1 MKYVIPAAIALG
13 VGLVTL
19 LGYFIQA
26 AELLTLRMI
35 LINWAVILGGL
46 AVLVGLLN
54 LIIVHFRRMQTGA
67 RGSFYSLLTAAAAV
81 ATFLVGAG
89 ESLRLGGPTLYQQG
103 SLTNLVFNGVIVASQ
118 AALASLV
125 MFFLVAAA
133 VRLLRTKPNR
143 WSVIFLVTVVVILV
157 GWLPLAFLSPVN
169 VAREWLLN
177 VAVTAGARGI
187 LIGVAIGALVV
198 GLRVLIGVERPYKD

>member
-1 MKYVIPAAIALG
+1 MRYVIPAAVALG

-26 AELLTLRMI
+26 PDLLTLRTI

-54 LIIVHFRRMQTGA
+54 LIIVHFRRIQARA
-67 RGSFYSLLTAAAAV
+67 RGSIYSLLTVVASV

-89 ESLRLGGPTLYQQG
+89 ESLRIGTPAMYTQGTLTHLLF
-103 SLTNLVFNGVIVASQ
+103 SDVVVASQ

-133 VRLLRTKPNR
+133 IQMMRSRPNR
-143 WSVIFLVTVVVILV
+143 WSVLFLAAALITLV
-157 GWLPLAFLSPVN
+157 GWLPLSFLAPLNS
-169 VAREWLLN
+169 AREWLLN
-177 VAVTAGARGI
+177 VAVSAGARGI
-187 LIGVAIGALVV
+187 LIGVALGTLMV
-198 GLRVLIGVERPYKD
+198 GIRVLVGIERPYKD

>member
-13 VGLVTL
+13 VGIVTL

-26 AELLTLRMI
+26 ADLLVLRTI

-67 RGSFYSLLTAAAAV
+67 RGSVYSLLTIVAAV
-81 ATFLVGAG
+81 GTFLVGSG
-89 ESLRLGGPTLYQQG
+89 ESLRAGSPTMYTPG
-103 SLTNLVFNGVIVASQ
+103 SLTNLLFTDVVVASQ

-125 MFFLVAAA
+125 MFFLVAGAA
-133 VRLLRTKPNR
+133 RMLRTRPNR
-143 WSVIFLVTVVVILV
+143 WSLLFLAAAVIVLV
-157 GWLPLAFLSPVN
+157 GWLPLSFLGPLNS
-169 VAREWLLN
+169 ARQWLLD
-177 VAVTAGARGI
+177 VAVSAGARGI
-187 LIGVAIGALVV
+187 LIGVALGTLMV
-198 GLRVLIGVERPYKD
+198 GIRVLIGVERPYKD

>member
-1 MKYVIPAAIALG
+1 MKYIIPAAVALG

-26 AELLTLRMI
+26 ADLLTLRMV

-54 LIIVHFRRMQTGA
+54 LIIVHFRRMQSGA
-67 RGSFYSLLTAAAAV
+67 RGSVYSLLTVAAAV
-81 ATFLVGAG
+81 ATFVIGAG
-89 ESLRLGGPTLYQQG
+89 ESLREGSPTLYTQG
-103 SLTNLVFNGVIVASQ
+103 SLTHLLFTDIIVASQ

-133 VRLLRTKPNR
+133 VRMMRTRPNR
-143 WSVIFLVTVVVILV
+143 WSILFLAAAVVTLV
-157 GWLPLAFLSPVN
+157 GWLPLAFLGPLNS
-169 VAREWLLN
+169 AREWLLN
-177 VAVTAGARGI
+177 VAVSAGARGI
-187 LIGVAIGALVV
+187 LIGVALGTLMV
-198 GLRVLIGVERPYKD
+198 GIRVLVGIERPYKD